1 MSAWRSPRNAS
12 GTTARS
18 TVHATGRSPRDS
30 RSERGSLPIES
41 AGATDGDDR
50 PERQSLDHQP
60 RGPGSDRVRIV
71 SANAILDLVPR
82 GPPCG
87 VVPDAAGM
95 SRYQRICDVDVSAF
109 VFERD
114 VHRGDK

>member
-1 MSAWRSPRNAS
+1 VLPTE
-12 GTTARS
+12 TTAQNANHS
-18 TVHATGRSPRDS
+18 ITS
-30 RSERGSLPIES
+30 R
-41 AGATDGDDR
+41 A
-50 PERQSLDHQP
+50 
-60 RGPGSDRVRIV
+60 GPGSDRVRIV